1 MNLSL
6 LCGILQDWGLA
17 IKNGLGQTGL
27 IIALVML
34 GALALMIAWNILKAS
49 LGKTKIK
56 ILWGQIVLLI
66 IIILF
71 IAWFFTLV

>member
-1 MNLSL
+1 MNISL
-6 LCGILQDWGLA
+6 LCGWFQDWGLA

-27 IIALVML
+27 IVML
-34 GALALMIAWNILKAS
+34 VVLGCLALMISWNILKAS

-56 ILWGQIVLLI
+56 ILWGQIFILI

-71 IAWFFTLV
+71 LAWFFSLV

>member
-1 MNLSL
+1 MNISL
-6 LCGILQDWGLA
+6 LCGWFQDWGLA

-27 IIALVML
+27 IVML
-34 GALALMIAWNILKAS
+34 VVLGCLALMISWNILKAS

-56 ILWGQIVLLI
+56 ILWGQIFVLI

-71 IAWFFTLV
+71 LAWFFSLV

>member
-1 MNLSL
+1 MSVSF
-6 LCGILQDWGLA
+6 LCDWFQDWGNA

-27 IIALVML
+27 IIMLVVL
-34 GALALMIAWNILKAS
+34 GSLALLITWNILKAS
-49 LGKTKIK
+49 LGKAKIK

-71 IAWFFTLV
+71 LAWFFTLV

>member
-1 MNLSL
+1 MNISL
-6 LCGILQDWGLA
+6 LCGWFQDWGLA

-27 IIALVML
+27 IVML
-34 GALALMIAWNILKAS
+34 VVLGCLALMISWNILKES

-56 ILWGQIVLLI
+56 ILWGQIFILI

-71 IAWFFTLV
+71 LAWFFSLV

>member
-1 MNLSL
+1 MNISL
-6 LCGILQDWGLA
+6 LCGWFQDWGLA

-27 IIALVML
+27 IVML
-34 GALALMIAWNILKAS
+34 VVLGCLALMIAWNILKAS

-56 ILWGQIVLLI
+56 ILWGQIFILI

-71 IAWFFTLV
+71 LAWFFSLV

>member
-1 MNLSL
+1 MSVSF
-6 LCGILQDWGLA
+6 LCDWFQDWGNA

-27 IIALVML
+27 IIMLVVL
-34 GALALMIAWNILKAS
+34 GSLALLITWNILKAS
-49 LGKTKIK
+49 LGKAKVK

-71 IAWFFTLV
+71 LAWFFTLV

>member
-1 MNLSL
+1 MNVSL
-6 LCGILQDWGLA
+6 LCDWFQDWGNA

-27 IIALVML
+27 IIMLVVL
-34 GALALMIAWNILKAS
+34 GSLALLITWNILKAS
-49 LGKTKIK
+49 LGKTKVK

-71 IAWFFTLV
+71 LAWFFTLV